1 MEYIQHNQN
10 PFNNNTSPNLFND
23 IFKKRGPILVEILV
37 PENVIMIPSVSSIR
51 LENGLFK
58 SNKLDEMSPYLKDIH
73 KSKD

>member
-1 MEYIQHNQN
+1 
-10 PFNNNTSPNLFND
+10 
-23 IFKKRGPILVEILV
+23 
-37 PENVIMIPSVSSIR
+37 MIPSVSSIR